1 MSRKSSQ
8 QCYLCGK
15 WANSSTRD
23 HVPPKSLAGDVP
35 GIQFITLSACRGCN
49 VKYSSH
55 ESRFRDFLAVIGSNL
70 GIAEADG
77 ALAAFQ
83 RSVSRRPGPN
93 RDYNRIQRAIGWQ
106 EVYTTSSIY
115 LGTAP
120 SISIPSD
127 LDVESILIKIAQ
139 GLHYFHTR
147 QIIPSG
153 YVKQGVLVQPHRLPP
168 LWDQVEWPFV
178 GQTGNFFSYQGW
190 KNPETIDCAQWLMLF
205 YQRALGVVTFYD
217 PVTMSGKAHAGNV
230 PEEEKG
236 HE

>member
-1 MSRKSSQ
+1 MGQKPSK

-35 GIQFITLSACRGCN
+35 GIQFMTLPACRDCN
-49 VKYSSH
+49 MKYSSE
-55 ESRFRDFLAVIGSNL
+55 ESRLRDFLAVIGSNL

-83 RSVSRRPGPN
+83 RNVSRRPGPN
-93 RDYNRIQRAIGWQ
+93 RDYDRIQRAIGWQ
-106 EVYTTSSIY
+106 EVSTASSIY
-115 LGTAP
+115 LGVAP
-120 SISIPSD
+120 TITIPLD

-139 GLHYFHTR
+139 GLHYIHTE
-147 QIIPSG
+147 QIIPSW
-153 YVKQGVLVQPHRLPP
+153 YVKQAVLVQPHRLPP
-168 LWDQVEWPFV
+168 LWYQVEWPFV

-190 KNPETIDCAQWLMLF
+190 KNPETIECAQWLMLF

-217 PVTMSGKAHAGNV
+217 PATMPVEAGAGNS
-230 PEEEKG
+230 PQGERR
-236 HE
+236 HA